1 MKAITITRSLLS
13 AAVMA
18 LAIAASATAA
28 EPRAE
33 SDIPYLGPDRAEK
46 LDAYLPPASFARPLP
61 AVLLIHG
68 GGWRIGD
75 KADARERNI
84 GHTLASHGY
93 VVFSVNYLLNVGEK
107 DPTTGKFLTTRF
119 AWPQNLYDCKSAL
132 RFIRAESARFGIDPE
147 RIAVMGGSGG
157 ARLAQLL
164 GATVHHDAF
173 NRHGLY
179 TDQSNAVSCILS
191 FYGNY
196 DIRGTH
202 QFADLPPDEASVKQ
216 AEASAI
222 TYLDKHTPPVFITH
236 GSADKTGPV
245 EHSVNS
251 PNTSAGLASIT
262 GMSKSPAPRIPT
274 TSSPNKWT
282 FAPPSSLSSPNT
294 LANPPSAPQP
304 GCTVKNQE
312 MSRKTSPSPTS

>member
-1 MKAITITRSLLS
+1 
-13 AAVMA
+13 MA

-245 EHSVNS
+245 EHSRQLAEHLRRLGVDYWYVEIAGAPHS
-251 PNTSAGLASIT
+251 YHLQPKQMDLRPTVLAFLAKHLGQPARVLPN
-262 GMSKSPAPRIPT
+262 PDAP
-274 TSSPNKWT
+274 
-282 FAPPSSLSSPNT
+282 
-294 LANPPSAPQP
+294 
-304 GCTVKNQE
+304 
-312 MSRKTSPSPTS
+312 